1 MRPTMSEN
9 KTRATTDS
17 VRTFLDTVEN
27 ETRRSDSY
35 VLLALMEKITG
46 HPPVLWGTSLVGY
59 GSYHYQYDS
68 GREGDM
74 LMAGFSPRKQNLALY
89 NTGFKRYPKLME
101 QLGKYKTGKSCL
113 YITKLADVDL
123 DVLAE
128 LIKTAFDHMN
138 KKYNS

>member
-1 MRPTMSEN
+1 MRPKMSEN
-9 KTRATTDS
+9 KTTATTAS

-35 VLLALMEKITG
+35 VLLELMEKITG

>member
-1 MRPTMSEN
+1 MRPKMSEN
-9 KTRATTDS
+9 KTRATTAS

>member
-1 MRPTMSEN
+1 MSEN

-17 VRTFLDTVEN
+17 VHTFLDTVEN
-27 ETRRSDSY
+27 ETRRSDSL
-35 VLLALMEKITG
+35 VLLELMEEITG
-46 HPPVLWGTSLVGY
+46 HPPVLWGNSLIGY
-59 GSYHYQYDS
+59 GSYHYKYDS

-113 YITKLADVDL
+113 YINKLADVDV